1 MAADFIPES
10 SLSSSRRSNGADDT
24 SGVTARMQ
32 PAVDRVARRAHALV
46 DKAGY
51 AASDAAEAVARRTQA
66 VLAAPKRAV
75 WGFQDRVREQPIVA
89 VALAAVLG
97 AIVYGCGAPPARL
110 RTGIRITDGYGRSRR

>member
-1 MAADFIPES
+1 MGADLSNEA
-10 SLSSSRRSNGADDT
+10 SLSSSRRANGIDESAEMA
-24 SGVTARMQ
+24 GRMQ

-51 AASDAAEAVARRTQA
+51 AASDAAEAVARTTQA

-75 WGFQDRVREQPIVA
+75 FGFQDQVRERPIVA

-97 AIVYGCGAPPARL
+97 ALVYGCWR
-110 RTGIRITDGYGRSRR
+110 